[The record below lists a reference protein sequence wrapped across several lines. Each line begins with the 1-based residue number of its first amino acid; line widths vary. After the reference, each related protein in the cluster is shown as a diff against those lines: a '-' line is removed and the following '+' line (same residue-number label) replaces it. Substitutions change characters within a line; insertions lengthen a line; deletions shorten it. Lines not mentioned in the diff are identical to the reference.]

1 MITWD
6 KPAGTITVCE
16 GWLSHRPYISLVEGD
31 RVRKVSVDRLRGCAV
46 DKIIIQNDAVYEE
59 FINSEIGREIIPCV
73 KRGGL
78 EITNKHYTKFKLKK
92 LKFI

>member
-6 KPAGTITVCE
+6 KPAGIITVCE
-16 GWLSHRPYISLVEGD
+16 GWLPHRPYISLVEGD
-31 RVRKVSVDRLRGCAV
+31 RVRKVSADRFRGCVV
-46 DKIIIQNDAVYEE
+46 DKIIIQSDAVYEE
-59 FINSEIGREIIPCV
+59 FVNSEIGRQIIPCV

-78 EITNKHYTKFKLKK
+78 EILHKNYVKFKLKK